1 MEIGV
6 GLDPTLRLSWGQ
18 QRETAQEALRL
29 GYTSAWTPSGATSR
43 DAFHVCAQWSAA
55 TDQKLGTGISV
66 VPVTHWTAE
75 QLAATAGTVG
85 ELSGGRFA
93 LGIGTGGGYTE
104 AAQQTYGQHAYPPIA
119 LMRDY
124 LVTARGL
131 LAGERVEYQGPA

>member
-6 GLDPTLRLSWGQ
+6 GLDPSLRLSWEE
-18 QRETAQEALRL
+18 QREMAQEAERL
-29 GYTSAWTPSGATSR
+29 GYASVWTPAGATSR

-55 TDQKLGTGISV
+55 TDGRLSTGISV
-66 VPVTHWTAE
+66 VPVAHWTAA

-85 ELSGGRFA
+85 ELSGGRFT
-93 LGIGTGGGYTE
+93 LGIGTGGAYTE

-124 LVTARGL
+124 LVPVRG
-131 LAGERVEYQGPA
+131 